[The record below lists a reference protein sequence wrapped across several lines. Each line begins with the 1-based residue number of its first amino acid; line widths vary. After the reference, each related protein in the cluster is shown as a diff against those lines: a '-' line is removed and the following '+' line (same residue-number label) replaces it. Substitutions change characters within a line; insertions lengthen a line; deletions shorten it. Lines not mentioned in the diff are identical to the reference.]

1 MASSKPTTVS
11 EYLASL
17 PEDRRAGVS
26 AMRELVKKSLP
37 PGFEE
42 GIQYGMIS
50 WFVPSSRFAET
61 YNGQPLTIASLAA
74 QKSHDALYLNGVYA
88 VPAEA
93 KRLAEGFAAAG
104 KKLDM
109 GKSCVRWKKLDE
121 LAIAPLERAL
131 AAVTVEGLIAL
142 HDAVHGTK
150 RGASTKAAS
159 KKPAPKKPASTKA
172 ASKTP
177 ASTKPASKKP
187 TPKKAAPNKAGAKTA
202 R

>member
-1 MASSKPTTVS
+1 MALSKPTTVS

-121 LAIAPLERAL
+121 VAIAPLERAL
-131 AAVTVEGLIAL
+131 AAVTVEGLIAP
-142 HDAVHGTK
+142 HGAAHGPK
-150 RGASTKAAS
+150 RGASTKEAA
-159 KKPAPKKPASTKA
+159 
-172 ASKTP
+172 
-177 ASTKPASKKP
+177 
-187 TPKKAAPNKAGAKTA
+187 PKKAAPKKAAPKKAAPKKAASKKAASKKAAKTA